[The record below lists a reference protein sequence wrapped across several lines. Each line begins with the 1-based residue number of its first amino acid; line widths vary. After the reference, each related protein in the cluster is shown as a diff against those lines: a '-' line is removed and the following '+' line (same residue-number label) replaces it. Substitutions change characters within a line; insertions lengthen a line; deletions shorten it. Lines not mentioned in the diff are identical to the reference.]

1 VARGIFITFE
11 GGEGAGKST
20 QIARLAATLRARG
33 HEVVLTREPG
43 GSPGAE
49 AVRHVILSGAAEPF
63 GPAMEAVLFAA
74 ARADHVEQV
83 IRPAVTRGAIVLC
96 DRFVDSSR
104 VYQGVTGGLEPG
116 FMQALEMATVG
127 ATMPDLT
134 ILLDLDPEEGMRRAA
149 ARRGEDAADRFEKE
163 ALDIQRRRREAFLD
177 IARAEPE
184 RCVVIDATQPHEV
197 VEAAI
202 LNAAE
207 ALVVRLAPEGEA

>member
-1 VARGIFITFE
+1 
-11 GGEGAGKST
+11 
-20 QIARLAATLRARG
+20 
-33 HEVVLTREPG
+33 
-43 GSPGAE
+43 
-49 AVRHVILSGAAEPF
+49 
-63 GPAMEAVLFAA
+63 
-74 ARADHVEQV
+74 
-83 IRPAVTRGAIVLC
+83 
-96 DRFVDSSR
+96 
-104 VYQGVTGGLEPG
+104 
-116 FMQALEMATVG
+116 
-127 ATMPDLT
+127 
-134 ILLDLDPEEGMRRAA
+134 MRRAA

>member
-1 VARGIFITFE
+1 
-11 GGEGAGKST
+11 
-20 QIARLAATLRARG
+20 
-33 HEVVLTREPG
+33 
-43 GSPGAE
+43 
-49 AVRHVILSGAAEPF
+49 
-63 GPAMEAVLFAA
+63 
-74 ARADHVEQV
+74 
-83 IRPAVTRGAIVLC
+83 VLC